1 MWWLKW
7 EDGCYKRFW
16 LDTAADVSLKNH
28 LLRLQD
34 AGTRSPTL
42 LPRESTGMTQG
53 RPSAPRWAG
62 AKARVAAGG
71 RGGQHCPGSCPAGFC
86 CREGDIPA
94 LCPRVRGAVMW
105 VSHVWWRKCLVKDKV
120 YLCQTES
127 HHSTTQLT
135 VNSNSASSALSSG
148 LGKALTETAS
158 PRAQSLK
165 ADRGTCPRSA
175 LCVGFAGGPDKT
187 HMWHFHSLHQPPQ
200 IVNLCHII

>member
-1 MWWLKW
+1 MSHFKTICF
-7 EDGCYKRFW
+7 GCKIQV
-16 LDTAADVSLKNH
+16 LEAPPS
-28 LLRLQD
+28 
-34 AGTRSPTL
+34 SPEN
-42 LPRESTGMTQG
+42 PREWHRDVPMHRGEQG
-53 RPSAPRWAG
+53 RRP
-62 AKARVAAGG
+62 RVAAGG
-71 RGGQHCPGSCPAGFC
+71 RSGQHCPGSCPAGFC

-158 PRAQSLK
+158 PLAQSPK
-165 ADRGTCPRSA
+165 AGRGACPRSA

-187 HMWHFHSLHQPPQ
+187 HRWHFHSLHQPPQ